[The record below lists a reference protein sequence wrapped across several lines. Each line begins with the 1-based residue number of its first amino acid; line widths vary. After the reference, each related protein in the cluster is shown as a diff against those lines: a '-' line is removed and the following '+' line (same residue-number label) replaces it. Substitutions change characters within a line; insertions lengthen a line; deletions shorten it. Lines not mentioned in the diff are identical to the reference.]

1 MGCALL
7 QEDKCYPVKV
17 CEEFTNLNILTPTQE
32 TLALMQGFYSG
43 LAKNSDAEKFY
54 QKYFSIVPMQAEQ
67 LFPMLTKNAAMLL
80 VLKLAELMIQDVKKT
95 KFNPIILDSSNVKEL
110 TQKEIDCLQYLG
122 GYVIHTLYRKVRGH
136 KNWATSTKE
145 SQQMMSILLSAKKD
159 DTSGQN
165 FVNEVNRISNLT
177 FCFNTAGL
185 RKSFNTH
192 QI

>member
-54 QKYFSIVPMQAEQ
+54 QKYFSIVPMEAEQ

-145 SQQMMSILLSAKKD
+145 SQQMMSFLPKKMTLVVRTLLMKS
-159 DTSGQN
+159 T
-165 FVNEVNRISNLT
+165 EYRI
-177 FCFNTAGL
+177 
-185 RKSFNTH
+185 
-192 QI
+192 